1 MTRRA
6 VRFFGFI
13 FLAISL
19 FGLTGRAGAAP
30 VLVMDVSDGRVLY
43 SQEAFDPWY
52 PASLTKLMTAY
63 LMFKAIRDGRTSLDA
78 RVANT
83 PTAQA
88 QPASK
93 LGLPAAATLPMET
106 ALKSLIIK
114 SANDVAV
121 MLAEH
126 ISGSVDEFVIEM
138 NRTARGLGMVG
149 TLFVNPNGLPAAGQV
164 STARD
169 MALLARAVILE
180 FPEYNEIF
188 GMPSFRLGQR
198 NLRSYNSLLRTF
210 EGADGMKTGFICAS
224 GYNIVASATR
234 DGRRLIVVVLGAGS
248 ANQRAEIASTHLE
261 LGFQNAWV
269 NPVAAA
275 SFSPQVSVERFM
287 QIPRFSTLP
296 EHMGPVVCSGRYRA
310 GTDPYELD
318 RRARQFVAMTI
329 EVPLPDLRPGPLP
342 SGMAVLSLGA
352 VPMPLFRPGT

>member
-1 MTRRA
+1 MR
-6 VRFFGFI
+6 
-13 FLAISL
+13 L
-19 FGLTGRAGAAP
+19 FGLIFLTIALLGTPAPAGAAP

-43 SQEAFDPWY
+43 SQDAFDPWY

-63 LMFKAIRDGRTSLDA
+63 LTFQAIRDGRTNLEA
-78 RVANT
+78 RVANS
-83 PTAQA
+83 PAAQA

-93 LGLPAAATLPMET
+93 LGLPAAATIPMET
-106 ALKSLIIK
+106 ALKALIIK

-126 ISGSVDEFVIEM
+126 VSGSVEAFVTEM
-138 NRTARGLGMVG
+138 NRAARDLGMVG
-149 TLFVNPNGLPAAGQV
+149 TLYVNPNGLPAVGQV
-164 STARD
+164 TTARD
-169 MALLARAVILE
+169 MALLARTILLE

-188 GMPSFRLGQR
+188 GMQAFRLGRR
-198 NLRSYNSLLRTF
+198 NLRSYNTLLRTF
-210 EGADGMKTGFICAS
+210 AGADGMKTGFICAS
-224 GYNIVASATR
+224 GFNIVASATQ
-234 DGRRLIVVVLGAGS
+234 DGRRLIAVVLGAES
-248 ANQRAEIASTHLE
+248 AAQRAEIAAANLE

-275 SFSPQVSVERFM
+275 AFSGPVSVERFM

-296 EHMGPVVCSGRYRA
+296 VHMGPVVCSRRYRA

-318 RRARQFVAMTI
+318 RQARQFVAMTI
-329 EVPLPDLRPGPLP
+329 EVPMPDLRPGPLP